1 MIELMDH
8 QKLAVSKLNNGS
20 VLVGGV
26 GSGKSLTAVAYFFS
40 KVCGGEYEDIYKKPT
55 RPRDLYIITTAKK
68 RDSLDWE
75 KECAHFILSTDKD
88 VSVCGIGVKVDSWNN
103 IGKYV
108 DVKDAF
114 FIFDE
119 QRVVGYGKWAK
130 SFIKIARNNKWILLS
145 ATPGDNWFDYMSV
158 FIANGYFKNKKDFER
173 RHVVYKPFTNYPII
187 DHYTNEEWLEMIRDD
202 ILVDMPLVRKT
213 VRHDILVS
221 PDYDKELLKDVTKD
235 CWNIY
240 KDEPIIN
247 AAEHSMVLRRIVN
260 SSPDRIAKVL
270 DILKDH
276 NAIIFY
282 NFDYEL
288 EMLREM
294 CANNDIVFTE
304 WNGHKHQDIPKDRSK
319 RWCYLVQYTAG
330 SEGWNC
336 IETDT
341 LIFYSLNHSY
351 KMTEQASGRIDR
363 LNTPFVDLYYYKLA
377 SKSWIDRAIL
387 NCLRNKKDFNDRAFV
402 DACGERE
409 YSNDET
415 PKAA

>member
-1 MIELMDH
+1 MIELYEH
-8 QKLAVSKLNNGS
+8 QKLAVSKLKNGS

-40 KVCGGEYEDIYKKPT
+40 RVCGGEYEDIYKKPT

-75 KECAHFILSTDKD
+75 KECSHFILSTDEK
-88 VSVCGIGVKVDSWNN
+88 VSVCGIKVTVDSWNN
-103 IGKYV
+103 VGKYV
-108 DVKDAF
+108 GVKNAF

-130 SFIKIARNNKWILLS
+130 SFIKIARDNKWILLS
-145 ATPGDNWFDYMSV
+145 ATPGDCWFDYMSV
-158 FIANGYFKNKKDFER
+158 FIANGYFKNKKDFTR

-187 DHYTNEEWLEMIRDD
+187 DHYVNEEWLEMIRDD
-202 ILVDMPLVRKT
+202 ILVEMPLIRKT
-213 VRHDILVS
+213 VRHDILVT
-221 PDYDKELLKDVTKD
+221 PEYDKELLKQVTKD

-240 KDEPIIN
+240 KDEPVVN

-260 SSPDRIAKVL
+260 SSPDRVAKVL

-288 EMLREM
+288 ELLREM
-294 CANNDIVFTE
+294 CTNNDIVFTE
-304 WNGHKHQDIPKDRSK
+304 WNGHKHQDLPKDRTK
-319 RWCYLVQYTAG
+319 RWCYLVQYNAG

-341 LIFYSLNHSY
+341 LIFFSLNHSY

-363 LNTPFVDLYYYKLA
+363 LNTPFVDLYYYKLV

-387 NCLRNKKDFNDRAFV
+387 NCLRAKKDFNDRQFV
-402 DACGERE
+402 DACGDRD
-409 YSNDET
+409 YAAV
-415 PKAA
+415 KAA